1 MKKSRYLAISL
12 ITLISVSVIFFSFT
26 FFQQQNNERNVLQKT
41 KIFYQVIQ
49 HIMDDYVEDV
59 DVERLINKAI
69 EAMMEEIDPHSNY
82 LPPQNF
88 ERMSEMFL
96 GYEGIG
102 VQFRMINEKPT
113 VMHVLKDGPSER
125 AGLQLGDRI
134 IEADGTDLVGL
145 GQNDI
150 PPILK
155 GPRGTRVKVMIER
168 PGTDNPIPVTIT
180 RGRAIQESVRYYY
193 MIDEIT
199 GYIKLDTF
207 SRTTGREIQR
217 AIKLLESRG
226 MQKLVF
232 DLRQNTGGLLS
243 QAIEVADQ
251 FMKGGKVIVETRG
264 RIPTANSVYKSSE
277 SPADFLNPMIVLVD
291 ENSASASE
299 VVSGALQDMD
309 RALIVGKTT
318 FGKGLMQ
325 NQIQFE
331 DRSALVLTTG
341 RWYTPLGRLIQKDY
355 DNKSREEY
363 QRDARNDSLNVAR
376 DLNEDKPSFKTP
388 TGRVVYG
395 GGGIKPDVELDGTDF
410 VNGDVYWVENF
421 SPTQTIFL
429 YAQEFSIANKNK
441 WKNYSD
447 FLENY
452 KFNEAEQQKFID
464 YYNTANADAEG
475 QVKELYSRA
484 LEHMDDLGIF
494 LKARVAEFLWGDEAR
509 IRVFTKDDNV
519 LNKSLKH
526 FEQAG
531 SLIKNR

>member
-1 MKKSRYLAISL
+1 MKKSRYLSVTL

-26 FFQQQNNERNVLQKT
+26 FFQQYDNERNILRKT

-49 HIMDDYVEDV
+49 HIMDDYVDEV

-102 VQFRMINEKPT
+102 VQFRMINGKPT

-125 AGLQLGDRI
+125 AGIQLGDRI
-134 IEADGTDLVGL
+134 IGADGKDLVGL
-145 GQNDI
+145 AQDDI

-168 PGTDNPIPVTIT
+168 PGTENPIPVTIT

-193 MIDEIT
+193 MIDDKT

-207 SRTTGREIQR
+207 SRTTGSEIQR
-217 AIKLLESRG
+217 AIKILESRG
-226 MQKLVF
+226 MEKLVF

-251 FMKGGKVIVETRG
+251 FMKGGKKIVETRG
-264 RIPTANSVYKSSE
+264 RIPSANNVYKSSE
-277 SPADFLNPMIVLVD
+277 SPADFTEAMIVIVD

-309 RALIVGKTT
+309 RALIVGKNT

-341 RWYTPLGRLIQKDY
+341 RWYTPLGRLIQKEY
-355 DNKSREEY
+355 DNKSRAEY
-363 QRDARNDSLNVAR
+363 QRDARNDSLNTMR
-376 DLNEDKPSFKTP
+376 DLDEDRPSYKTP
-388 TGRVVYG
+388 SGRIVYG
-395 GGGIKPDVELDGTDF
+395 GGGIRPDVELDATDF
-410 VNGDVYWVENF
+410 VNGDVFWLENF
-421 SPTQTIFL
+421 SAPQPIFL
-429 YAQEFSIANKNK
+429 YAQEFSIKHKNR
-441 WKNYSD
+441 WKDYSD
-447 FLENY
+447 FMMNY
-452 KFNEAEQQKFID
+452 NFDKTEQQKFID
-464 YYNTANADAEG
+464 YYKTATAGAEG
-475 QVKELYSRA
+475 QVKALYDRA
-484 LEHMDDLGIF
+484 IENMGDIGIYF
-494 LKARVAEFLWGDEAR
+494 KARVAEFLWGDEAR
-509 IRVFTKDDNV
+509 IRVLTKDDNV
-519 LNKSLKH
+519 LKKSLTH
-526 FEQAG
+526 FEKAE